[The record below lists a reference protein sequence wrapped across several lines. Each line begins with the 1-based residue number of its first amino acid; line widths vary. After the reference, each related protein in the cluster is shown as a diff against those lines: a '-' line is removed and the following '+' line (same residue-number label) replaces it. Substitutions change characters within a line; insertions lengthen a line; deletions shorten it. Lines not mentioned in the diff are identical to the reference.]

1 MDGYGTASLSTD
13 YLARLTAAG
22 VRVHLFDPRP
32 RLLGMRTNLF
42 RRLHRKLVVIDR
54 QPGFVGAQGRPARS
68 FPARWPVLPLD
79 RIYLRNARGRQP
91 RILSRRPWSHLSDH
105 LPLAVE
111 VEP

>member
-1 MDGYGTASLSTD
+1 
-13 YLARLTAAG
+13 
-22 VRVHLFDPRP
+22 
-32 RLLGMRTNLF
+32 
-42 RRLHRKLVVIDR
+42 
-54 QPGFVGAQGRPARS
+54 VGAQGRPARS

>member
-1 MDGYGTASLSTD
+1 
-13 YLARLTAAG
+13 
-22 VRVHLFDPRP
+22 
-32 RLLGMRTNLF
+32 
-42 RRLHRKLVVIDR
+42 
-54 QPGFVGAQGRPARS
+54 ARS

>member
-1 MDGYGTASLSTD
+1 QPTENPMASNQLS
-13 YLARLTAAG
+13 LG
-22 VRVHLFDPRP
+22 
-32 RLLGMRTNLF
+32 LL
-42 RRLHRKLVVIDR
+42 IS
-54 QPGFVGAQGRPARS
+54 GAQGRPARS

>member
-1 MDGYGTASLSTD
+1 ELVGGGGGGEPVVVAGDFNDWRQRADQL
-13 YLARLTAAG
+13 LAGCGLRE
-22 VRVHLFDPRP
+22 V
-32 RLLGMRTNLF
+32 
-42 RRLHRKLVVIDR
+42 
-54 QPGFVGAQGRPARS
+54 FVGAQGRPARS